1 MKITDSLLSTSELLE
16 RNGNFQLVQDV
27 RSVCEH
33 FGNPTFRVAVFA
45 PFNHGKSTLLNALLG
60 NRTLPVKLI
69 PTTGT
74 AISIKHDRELHVR
87 IVTSDGSETQAKG
100 TEILEKF
107 AVLDGDRRMREDVAT
122 VEVFCP
128 YPLLARGVE
137 LIDLPGTN
145 DMDAQDSL
153 VYSQLLAVDLVI
165 QVLDARKLFTLEEV
179 NHLQEWLLDR
189 GINTVIFV
197 VNFSNLLT
205 IEDQKEVMSRARYI
219 ASEFRANLPSNI
231 SNLYRVD
238 ALPALRARLQGDAA
252 QSHRTGILTLESA
265 LHDIVEVLSQQRN
278 EIRLPR
284 VVAVARQV
292 KERLEVLEQEINAE
306 VRVLDRDRNAEIER
320 GRKVANQLQKT
331 FDVRVQGLIDW
342 LSPDKFVERY
352 RDECLNALCE
362 DRLHDWLNNTLRE
375 ALVERWEFA
384 EKVIDEAC
392 YTLDRAK
399 PEEVDISLPDFPEID
414 FPSQPAGLDQS
425 SGSGWAALA
434 GGIAGSVFGPWG
446 AAAGAAWAF
455 SATEESARKKKEQIE
470 ANYHSQVL
478 SACKA
483 AVEKYLRSFSKAVL
497 DKIPEFKGSTQDV
510 FAFYPPK
517 ESSEIRSKR
526 KLLGKF
532 QAALNDFDKELRR
545 LS

>member
-1 MKITDSLLSTSELLE
+1 MKITDSLLSAAALLE
-16 RNGNFQLVQDV
+16 REENFQLVQDV
-27 RSVCEH
+27 RSVCQYLS
-33 FGNPTFRVAVFA
+33 NPAFRIAVFA

-60 NRTLPVKLI
+60 NRALPVKLI

-74 AISIKHDRELHVR
+74 AISIKHDRELHAR
-87 IVTSDGSETQAKG
+87 IVTSDGSETRAKG

-107 AVLDGDRRMREDVAT
+107 AVLDGDRHMREDVAS

-128 YPLLARGVE
+128 YPLLERGVE

-153 VYSQLLAVDLVI
+153 VCSQLLAVDLVI
-165 QVLDARKLFTLEEV
+165 QVLDARKLFTLEEAT
-179 NHLQEWLLDR
+179 HLQEWLLDR
-189 GINTVIFV
+189 GINTVILV
-197 VNFSNLLT
+197 VNFTNLLT
-205 IEDQKEVMSRARYI
+205 VEDQKEVMSRARYI
-219 ASEFRANLPSNI
+219 ASEFRANLPGNI

-252 QSHRTGILTLESA
+252 QSHKTGILTFESA
-265 LHDIVEVLSQQRN
+265 LHDIVEILSQQKN
-278 EIRLPR
+278 EIRIPR
-284 VVAVARQV
+284 VVAVAKQV
-292 KERLEVLEQEINAE
+292 KERLEALKHELHAE
-306 VRVLDRDRNAEIER
+306 VRVFDRDRNAEIER
-320 GRKVANQLQKT
+320 GRKAANQLQKI
-331 FDVRVQGLIDW
+331 FDVRVQGLMDW
-342 LSPDKFVERY
+342 LSPEKFVERY

-362 DRLHDWLNNTLRE
+362 DQLVEWLNSTLRE
-375 ALVERWEFA
+375 ALVERCEA
-384 EKVIDEAC
+384 ADKVIDEAC
-392 YTLDRAK
+392 YTLDRGK
-399 PEEVDISLPDFPEID
+399 PEEVEISLPDFPEID
-414 FPSQPAGLDQS
+414 FPSRPAELDQS

-470 ANYHSQVL
+470 ANYRSQVL

-497 DKIPEFKGSTQDV
+497 DKMPEFKRSTQDV
-510 FAFYPPK
+510 FAFHTPE

-526 KLLGKF
+526 KQLGKLQSAF
-532 QAALNDFDKELRR
+532 NDLDRELRK